1 MVERKSSFQI
11 VANVFMVLLALC
23 CIFPFAL
30 LVMSSL
36 TEEKTL
42 IQNGYSLFPAKFGLD
57 SYVYMFKSGSSIAR
71 AYGVTVLVTVTGTV
85 CGMLMTMLLAYPLS
99 RKEFF
104 GRNVLAFIVFFT
116 MLFNGGLVPTYIMY
130 TRYFHLRNTLWA
142 LIVPSLLV
150 NAFYVIMM
158 RTYFNTN
165 IPDAV
170 VEAARIDGAG
180 EWRTMFQIVLP
191 MSVPMIATLA
201 LLIGLSY
208 WNDWK
213 NGLYYLTK
221 SELFSIQ
228 NILNRML
235 QDVQF
240 LKSGA
245 GGSNASE
252 IAATLPSTGIKMA
265 IAVVGALPVMVIY
278 PFFQKFFVKG
288 ITIGAVKG

>member
-213 NGLYYLTK
+213 NGLYYLCLLYT
-221 SELFSIQ
+221 S
-228 NILNRML
+228 
-235 QDVQF
+235 
-240 LKSGA
+240 
-245 GGSNASE
+245 
-252 IAATLPSTGIKMA
+252 PS
-265 IAVVGALPVMVIY
+265 PRD
-278 PFFQKFFVKG
+278 
-288 ITIGAVKG
+288 

>member
-1 MVERKSSFQI
+1 MVEKKSHFQLFAHLI
-11 VANVFMVLLALC
+11 MIFLVLC

-42 IQNGYSLFPAKFGLD
+42 IQNGYSLFPETIGLD
-57 SYVYMFKSGSSIAR
+57 SYKYMMRSGDRIAR
-71 AYGVTVLVTVTGTV
+71 AYGITVLVTFVGTTV
-85 CGMLMTMLLAYPLS
+85 SVLMTIMMAYPLS
-99 RKEFF
+99 RREFV
-104 GRNVLAFIVFFT
+104 GRNLLAFIVFFT

-130 TRYFHLRNTLWA
+130 TRYLHIRNTLWA
-142 LIVPSLLV
+142 LLIPSLLL

-158 RTYFNTN
+158 RTYFQTN

-170 VEAARIDGAG
+170 IEAARIDGAG
-180 EWRTMFQIVLP
+180 EFRTLFTIVLP
-191 MSVPMIATLA
+191 MSLPMLATMC
-201 LLIGLSY
+201 LLIGLNY

-213 NGLYYLTK
+213 NGLYYLTD
-221 SELFSIQ
+221 SSLFSIQ

-240 LKSGA
+240 LKSNA
-245 GGSNASE
+245 GGADASE
-252 IAATLPSTGIKMA
+252 LAASLPSTGIKMA
-265 IAVVGALPVMVIY
+265 IAVVGALPVMVVY
-278 PFFQKFFVKG
+278 PFFQKYFVKG